1 LAYSAAMPST
11 PHSHSKALAAARTLG
26 SEATGGDV
34 PRFDAVVSF
43 VLYRTAV
50 AEIRAAIDQVLAS
63 VGNYHVVL
71 VDNSVPPLDLTPFAS
86 SDVTVIQAGANI
98 GYGSGHNLAL
108 RRFANAAAYHLVLN
122 TDLEFGPDVIP
133 GLIAFMDAR
142 PGTGLAMPQ
151 VRYPNGDLQHLCRI
165 LPRPVDIFARGL
177 LPDHR
182 WTRAL
187 TRRYEAH
194 DWSYDEALSFPFL
207 SGCFMILRPQA
218 LDRVGLFDERFFMFA
233 EDLDLSRR
241 LHRISETM
249 LCPSVSIV
257 HEYRTKTASNWRRK
271 LYLVRSFIRYF
282 NKYGWFFDRERTAM
296 NRRALDRVGNLATGD

>member
-1 LAYSAAMPST
+1 M
-11 PHSHSKALAAARTLG
+11 
-26 SEATGGDV
+26 

-43 VLYRTAV
+43 VLYRTA
-50 AEIRAAIDQVLAS
+50 ATEIRAAIDHVLAS
-63 VGNYHVVL
+63 AGNYHVVL
-71 VDNSVPPLDLTPFAS
+71 VDNSIPPLDLTAFAS
-86 SDVTVIQAGANI
+86 SDVTIIHAGANI

-177 LPDHR
+177 LPDNR

-187 TRRYEAH
+187 TRRYEAR

-218 LDRVGLFDERFFMFA
+218 LHRVGLFDERFFMFA

-241 LHRISETM
+241 LHRISDTM

-257 HEYRTKTASNWRRK
+257 HEYRTKTALSWRRK

-282 NKYGWFFDRERTAM
+282 NKYGWFFDRERAAM
-296 NRRALDRVGNLATGD
+296 NRRALDRVGNLATRN